1 MVVVEKLWQ
10 CVVLL
15 LLRQQLASGF
25 QNLYFIAYS
34 FQLVFKTL
42 PNIVFHSFWWKIF
55 KLKKGG
61 GEELLL
67 DALWRSRWCRSNDH
81 EILRFV
87 LCFLR
92 EAFCDVSEVG
102 IWIPVWVLLASS
114 TSSPF
119 LLLSFWV
126 WKAEVEICWSPN
138 YWSGIIMDQRS
149 DRKSIIYLVIY
160 SFALALYPSKTSFF
174 IFLLLHSIW

>member
-1 MVVVEKLWQ
+1 MLRAELLATVAVAVTVVEKLWQ
-10 CVVLL
+10 FVVLL
-15 LLRQQLASGF
+15 LLRPQLASGF

-102 IWIPVWVLLASS
+102 IWILVWVLLG
-114 TSSPF
+114 SSPSSLF
-119 LLLSFWV
+119 LLLSF
-126 WKAEVEICWSPN
+126 ERPWS
-138 YWSGIIMDQRS
+138 WDLLKSKLL
-149 DRKSIIYLVIY
+149 DRDSNGSTIR
-160 SFALALYPSKTSFF
+160 P
-174 IFLLLHSIW
+174 